1 MNDSV
6 GRGAFAKSVDLS
18 SIAQTHI
25 VRELMPTNY
34 ALMAT
39 HTHTHTHTHAHK
51 RTRECAMCAC
61 NLSMGRKAMMEVLG
75 FAGQPT
81 WLKIVRF
88 SDKVCLKGII

>member
-39 HTHTHTHTHAHK
+39 HTHTHTHTRMHISALASAPCVPVTSAWEGK
-51 RTRECAMCAC
+51 
-61 NLSMGRKAMMEVLG
+61 
-75 FAGQPT
+75 P
-81 WLKIVRF
+81 
-88 SDKVCLKGII
+88 